1 MKVFKFGGASV
12 KDADSIRN
20 VKKVIDLY
28 KDDDLVIIISAMDK
42 TTNALEEVVSAYFR
56 SREAA
61 LEKLQ
66 KVKDFHSHIL
76 KGLFSDGNVKLED
89 DLSNIFLEIEWII
102 EEEAE
107 REYGFV
113 YDQIV
118 SQGEFLSTRIIS
130 AWLNSVGVKNV
141 WTDVRDYIQTDNT
154 YREGQVDWNTTTE
167 LIRKYVFE
175 LLRLNQYVITQGFV
189 GGTSENFN
197 TTLGREGSD
206 YTAAIFGHVMDAQEV
221 CIWKDVPGVLNADPK
236 YFPDSVLF
244 DKLSYHESIELA
256 YYGASVIHPKTL
268 KPLEN
273 KNIPLY
279 VRSFKNPENPG
290 TLIAGEEQILPLI
303 PSYIFK
309 SDQTLF
315 SISANDFSFIVE
327 EHLSR
332 IFSIFARH
340 HVRINLMQNSA
351 LSFSACV
358 DHDPFRIPPLI
369 TNLQKEFKVLYN
381 TDLDLYTVRH
391 YDQKIIDKIS
401 QGREV
406 LLEQRSRTT
415 AQLLFRAVPKS

>member
-12 KDADSIRN
+12 RDAESIRN
-20 VKKVIDLY
+20 VKKVLDLF
-28 KDDDLVIIISAMDK
+28 KEDKIVVVISAMDK

-56 SREAA
+56 NRESAFI
-61 LEKLQ
+61 ELQ
-66 KVKDFHSHIL
+66 KVKDFHQHIINN
-76 KGLFSDGNVKLED
+76 LFPETNVELED
-89 DLSNIFLEIEWII
+89 EISNIFLEIEWTL
-102 EEEAE
+102 EEDAE
-107 REYGFV
+107 RDYGFI

-130 AWLNSVGVKNV
+130 SWLNSQDVKNV
-141 WTDVRDYIQTDNT
+141 WADIRDYIRTDNT
-154 YREGQVDWNTTTE
+154 YREGQVDWASTGE
-167 LIRKYVFE
+167 LITKGMFE
-175 LLRLNQYVITQGFV
+175 LMRLNQRIITQGFV
-189 GGTSENFN
+189 GGTSENYN

-206 YTAAIFGHVMDAQEV
+206 YTAAIIAHVMDAEEV

-236 YFPDSVLF
+236 YFNDAVLF

-290 TLIAGEEQILPLI
+290 TVITETDQLQVEI

-309 SDQTLF
+309 SNQTLF
-315 SISANDFSFIVE
+315 SISANDFSFVVE
-327 EHLSR
+327 DHLSR

-358 DHDPFRIPPLI
+358 DHDAFRIPPLI
-369 TNLQKEFKVLYN
+369 TNLQKDFKVLYN
-381 TDLDLYTVRH
+381 TDLELYTVRH
-391 YDQKIIDKIS
+391 YNQEIIDKLS
-401 QGREV
+401 EGREII
-406 LLEQRSRTT
+406 LEQRSRST
-415 AQLLFRAVPKS
+415 AQLLFKSLPEV